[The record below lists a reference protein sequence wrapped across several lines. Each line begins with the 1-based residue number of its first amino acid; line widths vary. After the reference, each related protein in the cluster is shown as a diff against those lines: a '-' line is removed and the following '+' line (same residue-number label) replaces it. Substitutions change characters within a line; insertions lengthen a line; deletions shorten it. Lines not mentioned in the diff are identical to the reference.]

1 VDSLFREGQILFE
14 SPKGRRNTD
23 GGGWNVLRMSV
34 PEESKFWHFFRKK
47 MHSPIYRIWVH
58 ALSEVFFIS
67 MVYLSLSKPRRQ
79 NLEIQDANL
88 QSEQIWTDLV
98 VCLLLLH
105 YLINDVV
112 EIVRRTRVFFSS
124 FWNVYTLVANIVLL
138 SGGLITFGFH
148 QYYDMDPESTNNR
161 AELPGSDPLSIGVT
175 LIALGAILYG
185 LRTARWFLL
194 HNRAGPIIICIIRVL
209 KDVIYV
215 FFIWIIVFMSFAL
228 GIWLVY
234 KPYHAFGKCTTEYC
248 LEEKLVH
255 DNETMQGVLSQMFW
269 LVFNGDGSSQRIQHR
284 TAVDNTM
291 EFSKEFSH
299 PMGLSLWAMYQGIIC
314 ILLINIL
321 IAMMNTTYENVWK
334 NVDGE
339 WKFSKSHFEVAVQF
353 HISALTMF

>member
-1 VDSLFREGQILFE
+1 MSM
-14 SPKGRRNTD
+14 SRN
-23 GGGWNVLRMSV
+23 
-34 PEESKFWHFFRKK
+34 
-47 MHSPIYRIWVH
+47 
-58 ALSEVFFIS
+58 EVT
-67 MVYLSLSKPRRQ
+67 
-79 NLEIQDANL
+79 NLK
-88 QSEQIWTDLV
+88 SEQNWIDLV
-98 VCLLLLH
+98 LYALVLH

-112 EIVRRTRVFFSS
+112 EIARRTRVFFSS